1 MNASKIFL
9 VASLIIAFLPSC
21 KKKDKDECPVC
32 PIVDAISPAIAHGN
46 DTVTITGRQ
55 FGASGNIVK
64 LNNKQATVL
73 SESTTSVVALVPPN
87 CGTGPVSVDIDD
99 ELTSNRSVQFT
110 YTYKFTVTT
119 LAGVPGGIGETDGAA
134 TIARFNFP
142 KGIVS
147 DKNGNVYIADRNNNC
162 IRKIKAGQVSTFA
175 GKKGPTGGFVN
186 SANPLTAEFNFPY
199 GIDINSSGELFVA
212 DLFNDAIRK
221 ILPSGA
227 VSTLAGKG
235 AVPGDV
241 DGIGV
246 NAQFNWPSDL
256 TIFQD
261 TIIFVADYLNNKIKR
276 VSANGRSI
284 TFAGTKISGNA
295 NGPLSSSAFFAP
307 LGVAMFDNASFL
319 IVDNGNVKIRSLNFT
334 VNTTADFA
342 GTGVVGAFNG
352 RSGSAT
358 FNYPTDI
365 AVRTIGGQ
373 KEIFVADQSN
383 NVIRFIDGSGNVST
397 AVGDGIPGFK
407 NGEGVNSRFNRPYGL
422 AFDAADNSILYVT
435 DESNHCIRK
444 IEIE

>member
-1 MNASKIFL
+1 MNASKIFVL
-9 VASLIIAFLPSC
+9 FIAIVFVSSC

-32 PIVDAISPAIAHGN
+32 PIVDAISPTIAHGN

-55 FGASGNIVK
+55 FGASKNIVK
-64 LNNKQATVL
+64 LNNVQATVL
-73 SESTTSVVALVPPN
+73 SENTTTVVALVPRN
-87 CGTGPVSVDIDD
+87 CGTGPVTVDIDD

-110 YTYKFTVTT
+110 YTYKFTVST

-134 TIARFNFP
+134 NTARFNFP

-147 DKNGNVYIADRNNNC
+147 DKSGNVYVADRNNNC
-162 IRKIKAGQVSTFA
+162 IRKIKAGQVTTYA

-199 GIDINSSGELFVA
+199 GMDINSSGELFVA

-241 DGIGV
+241 DGIGI
-246 NAQFNWPSDL
+246 NAQFNWPSDV

-261 TIIFVADYLNNKIKR
+261 TILFVADYLNNKIKR

-284 TFAGTKISGNA
+284 TFAGIKTSGNA
-295 NGPLSSSAFFAP
+295 NGSLNASTFFAP
-307 LGVAMFDNASFL
+307 LGITMFDNASFL
-319 IVDNGNVKIRSLNFT
+319 IVDNGNVKLRSLNLNA
-334 VNTTADFA
+334 NTTADFA

-352 RSGSAT
+352 RSSSST
-358 FNYPTDI
+358 FNYPTDA
-365 AVRTIGGQ
+365 AVRVIGGHQ
-373 KEIFVADQSN
+373 EVFVADQSN
-383 NVIRFIDGSGNVST
+383 NVIRFIDSGGNVST
-397 AVGDGIPGFK
+397 AVGDGVPGFK
-407 NGEGVNSRFNRPYGL
+407 NGEGVNTRFNRPYGL
-422 AFDAADNSILYVT
+422 TFDAADNSILYIT
-435 DESNHCIRK
+435 DEGNHCIRK
-444 IEIE
+444 IVIE